1 MGDNV
6 GMKREAA
13 PGRQSTWLVLQR
25 DLRLWL
31 RGIEEPTYLT
41 MVLDLTGKGT
51 RSVEAGTT
59 TSDSLVEALRLA
71 ALEPTKGISKGVPD
85 RIQIPT
91 EFAEAMRS
99 VIDDLVRKAGF
110 RPDTVVEEVTP
121 EDGAQSVF
129 DHLIAQMA
137 NRQPADEPLQAA
149 DAILLY
155 EQSRR
160 FMEAEPWKRWTSD
173 DAFLVELKVGSQRV
187 EGIATVMGHENTQ
200 PGLLL
205 MPGKDRAFEVLESG
219 NPMPPGSILT
229 QLEGTEGPP
238 DLFLRARRYGWP
250 AEAALTPNFVAV
262 RPDGF
267 QEIERGESWPMAL
280 VLAGIVAHLKR
291 NGEMETWGSLEL
303 PMGRK
308 GRYRVRNAPTPPRTS
323 AKPGQLLGTRVSQ
336 DLMPEGSEV
345 QIGVLSPQ
353 LLSELRRT
361 ADVVVRSRVAFPAG
375 MGLIPMIAITP
386 SNESFTRVVDR
397 VKRAQPI
404 GATVLESRDGPM
416 LTIMGER
423 AGFVIANDRSSADV
437 WKQNIVDSDG
447 AHVLIVTDAVVN
459 KEAPNRDRPGEGELG
474 HVYGLFECLLRGGSN
489 QVIE

>member
-1 MGDNV
+1 MGHNV

-13 PGRQSTWLVLQR
+13 PGKQSTWLVLQR
-25 DLRLWL
+25 DLRVWL
-31 RGIEEPTYLT
+31 RDVEEPSYLT
-41 MVLDLTGKGT
+41 MVMDLTKEGT
-51 RSVEAGTT
+51 RAVEAGAMPG
-59 TSDSLVEALRLA
+59 DSLFAALRLA
-71 ALEPTKGISKGVPD
+71 ALEPRAGIPKGVPD
-85 RIQIPT
+85 RIQIPI
-91 EFAEAMRS
+91 EFAEALRS
-99 VIDDLVRKAGF
+99 VVPQLVREVQF

-121 EDGAQSVF
+121 EQGAESVF
-129 DHLIAQMA
+129 DHLITMMA
-137 NRQPADEPLQAA
+137 NRAPAEEPLVPE
-149 DAILLY
+149 DEVFLY
-155 EQSRR
+155 EHARQ

-173 DAFLVELKVGSQRV
+173 DAFLVELKLGSQRM

-205 MPGKDRAFEVLESG
+205 MPGKDRAIDIMESG

-250 AEAALTPNFVAV
+250 AEAALTPNFVGV

-291 NGEMETWGSLEL
+291 DGEMETWGNLEL
-303 PMGRK
+303 PTGSR
-308 GRYRVRNAPTPPRTS
+308 GRYRVRKAPEPS
-323 AKPGQLLGTRVSQ
+323 KSGEKAGALVGIKVSE

-345 QIGVLSPQ
+345 QIGVLSPE
-353 LLSELRRT
+353 LLGELRRT
-361 ADVVVRSRVAFPAG
+361 ADVVVRSRVSFPAG
-375 MGLIPMIAITP
+375 MDLIPMIAITP

-404 GATVLESRDGPM
+404 GATVLESREGPM

-459 KEAPNRDRPGEGELG
+459 KEAPNRNRPGEGELG
-474 HVYGLFECLLRGGSN
+474 HVYGLFECLLRGGSG
-489 QVIE
+489 QVVE

>member
-1 MGDNV
+1 
-6 GMKREAA
+6 MKPERS
-13 PGRQSTWLVLQR
+13 PGKESTWLVLQR
-25 DLRLWL
+25 DLPLWL
-31 RGIEEPTYLT
+31 RGIQEPTYLT
-41 MVLDLTGKGT
+41 MVLDLTSKGT

-59 TSDSLVEALRLA
+59 TSDSLLEALRLA
-71 ALEPTKGISKGVPD
+71 ALEPTKGMAKGVPD

-99 VIDDLVRKAGF
+99 VIDDLVREAGF

-121 EDGAQSVF
+121 EEGAESVF
-129 DHLIAQMA
+129 DHLIAEMA
-137 NRQPADEPLQAA
+137 HRAPAHEPLLAE
-149 DAILLY
+149 DAVLVY
-155 EQSRR
+155 EQARR

-173 DAFLVELKVGSQRV
+173 DAFLVELKVGSQRA

-205 MPGKDRAFEVLESG
+205 MPGKDRALDVMDSG

-262 RPDGF
+262 RSDGF
-267 QEIERGESWPMAL
+267 REMERGESWPMAL
-280 VLAGIVAHLKR
+280 VLAGIVAHFKQ
-291 NGEMETWGSLEL
+291 NGEMETWGRLDL
-303 PMGRK
+303 PRGRR
-308 GRYRVRNAPTPPRTS
+308 GRYRVRKAPPPPKAAEKGS
-323 AKPGQLLGTRVSQ
+323 ALLGIKVSD
-336 DLMPEGSEV
+336 DLMPYGSDV
-345 QIGVLSPQ
+345 QIGVLSPE
-353 LLSELRRT
+353 LLRELRQT
-361 ADVVVRSRVAFPAG
+361 ADVVVRSRVSFPAG
-375 MGLIPMIAITP
+375 IDLIPMIAITP

-437 WKQNIVDSDG
+437 WKQNMVNSDG
-447 AHVLIVTDAVVN
+447 AHVLIVTDSLVN
-459 KEAPNRDRPGEGELG
+459 KEAPNPDRPGEGDLG
-474 HVYGLFECLLRGGSN
+474 HVYGLFECLLRGGSG
-489 QVIE
+489 QVVE